1 MWKHCEITSMSKLSS
16 LHLTRAEHVAA
27 VRLPVAPLGAGVVGR
42 VHDVGDQVNSLPH
55 LNVMFPPFVGSN
67 AN

>member
-1 MWKHCEITSMSKLSS
+1 M
-16 LHLTRAEHVAA
+16 AA